1 MSKILEDHTYLP
13 QRDLDAEFVEMCQ
26 RLASQALEEGDAR
39 PLLVM
44 GSESIPLPP
53 EIAKVLGQVAAAM
66 QQGLAVTVAPK
77 TRELSTQQ
85 AADLL
90 RISRPTLVR
99 LLEEGEIP
107 FMKARRHRRVMLAD
121 VLEFQE
127 RQRHRADQALS
138 DIVADAQEF
147 GDYDDVDLPDPS
159 ESHPATG
166 EAPAQDESPSSES

>member
-77 TRELSTQQ
+77 IPITAYRASSQDSPALGRSVVSFGVSHVSS
-85 AADLL
+85 ARSRRL
-90 RISRPTLVR
+90 R
-99 LLEEGEIP
+99 
-107 FMKARRHRRVMLAD
+107 
-121 VLEFQE
+121 
-127 RQRHRADQALS
+127 
-138 DIVADAQEF
+138 
-147 GDYDDVDLPDPS
+147 
-159 ESHPATG
+159 
-166 EAPAQDESPSSES
+166 